1 MTVIIPAAIQAD
13 YDAGRVVDFS
23 LIALELASGT
33 YRFWTG
39 PGPLSYDGH
48 TWNEG
53 GGLIRQEAISR
64 TVKGELVAVKLTLRS
79 VPDTDFTPDVLKTIF
94 DEEYDQRPATLSTL
108 YLDPD
113 TLAVRSHI
121 VEFVGRIDDLKY
133 TEQPGGEAEISARLE
148 SYLRDTT
155 RVGPARASHN
165 QHLSIYPGD
174 LFFEHSGKI
183 ANELE
188 YFGTREP
195 KSAGK

>member
-1 MTVIIPAAIQAD
+1 MMVTHGTRAAGLS
-13 YDAGRVVDFS
+13 GR
-23 LIALELASGT
+23 ET
-33 YRFWTG
+33 
-39 PGPLSYDGH
+39 
-48 TWNEG
+48 
-53 GGLIRQEAISR
+53 ISR

-79 VPDTDFTPDVLKTIF
+79 VPDTDLTPDVLKSIF
-94 DEEYDQRPATLSTL
+94 AEDYDQRPATLSTL

-113 TLAVRSHI
+113 TLAVRSHV

-133 TEQPGGEAEISARLE
+133 IEQPGGQAEISANLE

-165 QHLSIYPGD
+165 QHVAIYPGD
-174 LFFEHSGKI
+174 MFFEHSGKV

-195 KSAGK
+195 RGAGK